1 MPQIKIGDTVLS
13 FDNTTGKM
21 VVLRTDGV
29 CNWTGEP
36 FYLSEFARRVLYVVA
51 LFVDIAVCGYVQ
63 KQKYFLILKTSC

>member
-21 VVLRTDGV
+21 VVLRTEGV

-36 FYLSEFARRVLYVVA
+36 FYLSEFARSVLYFA
-51 LFVDIAVCGYVQ
+51 SLCIDLYVCRYV
-63 KQKYFLILKTSC
+63 